1 MIARITS
8 KRTSVLMALLMLGMA
23 LLVVSANS
31 AYADN
36 FEPPVE
42 LPFTDDFGTPPGSND
57 VPNWSELEDQDDY
70 CAVKN
75 AQGGEMA
82 LQLSNGCDA
91 YVTIEMDTGATL
103 FLEYDWGQ
111 HITSKRGDAGDL
123 SVFVT
128 VRGTDEAGV
137 EFVETLNITT
147 HDFLPDLKMKPDD
160 FIAAEVGLGSYGLS
174 GRPYM
179 VEVHFMGTSSGNN
192 DWAWVDNVNITR
204 ESPLPRGTVSYTHG
218 FWGQSPE
225 GEAMDCEVLATME
238 SYPLAGMDV
247 DAISAITAILSS
259 PSVNVDMAGVGV
271 DVDTLESEDVDRLC
285 LFLVGEIGTDGGN
298 NDGGFLPAGKVDGK
312 PVSNL
317 ASQDIALRL
326 NLNLDGIYGTWGDE
340 GVDFRPIYLDYYL
353 NIDPVPD
360 PDGVMVYP
368 LDNTFGDEALGSC
381 GIGGL
386 TVGLCADGGGAEL
399 TALGALVRRL
409 DVAGTTVGD
418 MLAAADAL
426 LLAGATAETDAYTIN
441 TVGLTQLD
449 VTNILSLI
457 NKS

>member
-1 MIARITS
+1 MIDNITS

-23 LLVVSANS
+23 LMVISANS

-57 VPNWSELEDQDDY
+57 VPNWSEIEDQEDY

-91 YVTIEMDTGATL
+91 YVTIEMETGATL

-111 HITSKRGDAGDL
+111 HITSKRGEVGDL

-128 VRGTDEAGV
+128 VSGTDEAGV

-174 GRPYM
+174 GRPYT
-179 VEVHFMGTSSGNN
+179 VEVHFVGTSGGNN

-204 ESPLPRGTVSYTHG
+204 ESPLPRGTVSYTQG
-218 FWGQSPE
+218 FYGQSPR
-225 GEAMDCEVLATME
+225 GEAMDCEILATMDAN
-238 SYPLAGMDV
+238 PLGTMSV
-247 DAISAITAILSS
+247 DAVSGITAILAS
-259 PSVNVDMAGVGV
+259 PSVSVDMASVGV
-271 DVDTLESEDVDRLC
+271 DVDTLESEDVHRLC

-298 NDGGFLPAGKVDGK
+298 NDGGFLPAGKVDGH

-340 GVDFRPIYLDYYL
+340 GVEFRPIELGYYL

-368 LDNTFGDEALGSC
+368 LANTFGDEALGTC

-386 TVGLCADGGGAEL
+386 TVGLCADGSGAEL
-399 TALGALVRRL
+399 TDLGALVQRL
-409 DVAGTTVGD
+409 DRAGTTVGD
-418 MLAAADAL
+418 MLLAADDLLMAAL
-426 LLAGATAETDAYTIN
+426 RGKDGAATGRREPG
-441 TVGLTQLD
+441 VRERP
-449 VTNILSLI
+449 
-457 NKS
+457 